1 MTARECLA
9 AMLSD
14 PEHYQRAVNVLLDEL
29 RRASP
34 EQREAMIAAPLASSG
49 RFEGLLAAVVSA
61 LCREA
66 GAAPPP
72 WVGFVN
78 SPTPFF
84 AFPAHSLA
92 LRLRLMVE
100 SPPPFFVR
108 NVFVPANYLSR
119 A

>member
-1 MTARECLA
+1 MTTRECLA

-14 PEHYQRAVNVLLDEL
+14 PEHYQRVVNAFVDEF

-34 EQREAMIAAPLASSG
+34 EQRDAMIAAPLSISG

-66 GAAPPP
+66 GAVPPP
-72 WVGFVN
+72 WVALIS

-84 AFPAHSLA
+84 AFPARSLA
-92 LRLRLMVE
+92 LRLRLMIE
-100 SPPPFFVR
+100 SPAPFFVR
-108 NVFVPANYLSR
+108 NVFVPTNYLSR